1 MTNVAVRMGRD
12 GTCSFITGPDKD
24 PDRALD
30 FIKDL
35 FFRQNNNP
43 KRSMFSHRTCATDT
57 DNIKKVFQDVKT
69 AILDLHLNQF
79 NLM

>member
-1 MTNVAVRMGRD
+1 MINWLII
-12 GTCSFITGPDKD
+12 SFNFVVGPEKD

-30 FIKDL
+30 FIKDM
-35 FFRQNNNP
+35 FFQQNNNG

>member
-1 MTNVAVRMGRD
+1 MKYNVTSD
-12 GTCSFITGPDKD
+12 GVTWHIAGPEKD

-35 FFRQNNNP
+35 FFQQNNNA

>member
-1 MTNVAVRMGRD
+1 M
-12 GTCSFITGPDKD
+12 
-24 PDRALD
+24 
-30 FIKDL
+30 L
-35 FFRQNNNP
+35 FFDQNENA
-43 KRSMFSHRTCATDT
+43 KRSMFSHKTCATDT